1 MAGVAD
7 VDAGRL
13 LKELDENWRQV
24 GKGEGSSVLR
34 ACAMTL
40 IVVVREGED
49 AQALGVTLADIM
61 HEHPNRT
68 IVLRLGEDGDVT
80 ARANLQCWMPF
91 GGRQQICCEQ
101 IEISASVAALAAVP
115 PVLFGL
121 MVADLPVA
129 VWCPDLRLANLPE
142 MRPVLKLADKVM
154 VDSTAVLDMR
164 EALPALQSLSGGSW
178 RLADLAWARATR
190 WRETVAHLA
199 CTEGWTRADE
209 GEIKWAGEGV
219 PPAAA
224 YVGAWLNPG
233 RLVLQCDTPEMPP
246 AGEGRIKSLCVTAK
260 GRQVCLRREGTG
272 VAVEIERLKTGMIF
286 PLLCDAALLHEELGV
301 FGQDAQY
308 EAALARVPEVLD
320 ASV

>member
-1 MAGVAD
+1 ME

-13 LKELDENWRQV
+13 LKELDENWRQL
-24 GKGEGSSVLR
+24 GKGEGSGVLR

-40 IVVVREGED
+40 IVVVREGAD
-49 AQALGVTLADIM
+49 AQELGVTLADIM

-68 IVLRLGEDGDVT
+68 IVLRVGEAGEVE

-101 IEISASVAALAAVP
+101 IEISAPLAALGAVA

-129 VWCPDLRLANLPE
+129 VWCPDLGLADLAE
-142 MRPVLKLADKVM
+142 LRPVLKLASKVI
-154 VDSTAVLDMR
+154 VDSSAAVEMR
-164 EALPALQSLSGGSW
+164 EALPLLQSLSAGSW
-178 RLADLAWARATR
+178 RLADLAWARVTR
-190 WRETVAHLA
+190 WRETLSHLA
-199 CTEGWTRADE
+199 GTEGWTKADE
-209 GEIKWAGEGV
+209 AEITWAGAGL

-224 YVGAWLNPG
+224 YVGAWLRAE
-233 RLVLQCDTPEMPP
+233 RLVLRCGTAEM
-246 AGEGRIKSLCVTAK
+246 AVRGAGRIRSVSVTAK

-272 VAVEIERLKTGMIF
+272 VAVEIERLKTGMVF

-301 FGQDAQY
+301 FGVDEVF
-308 EAALARVPEVLD
+308 EAALRRVPEVLH
-320 ASV
+320 ACV

>member
-1 MAGVAD
+1 ME

-13 LKELDENWRQV
+13 LKELDENWRQL
-24 GKGEGSSVLR
+24 GKGEGSGVLR

-40 IVVVREGED
+40 IVLVREGAD
-49 AQALGVTLADIM
+49 AQELGVTLADIM

-68 IVLRLGEDGDVT
+68 IVLRVGEVGEVV

-101 IEISASVAALAAVP
+101 IEISASLETLGAVP

-129 VWCPDLRLANLPE
+129 VWCPDLELADLPE
-142 MRPVLKLADKVM
+142 LRPVLKLASKVM
-154 VDSTAVLDMR
+154 VDSSATLDIR
-164 EALPALQSLSGGSW
+164 EALPALQRLSTESW

-190 WRETVAHLA
+190 WRETVAQLA
-199 CTEGWTRADE
+199 CTEGWSKADE
-209 GEIKWAGEGV
+209 AEITWAGEGI

-224 YVGAWLNPG
+224 YVGAWINPG
-233 RLVLQCDTPEMPP
+233 RLVMKCDTPEMPA
-246 AGEGRIKSLCVTAK
+246 AGVGRIKSVCVTAK

-272 VAVEIERLKTGMIF
+272 VAIEIERLRTGMVF
-286 PLLCDAALLHEELGV
+286 PLLTDAALLHEELGV
-301 FGQDAQY
+301 FGQDSQY
-308 EAALARVPEVLD
+308 ERALAGVQGVLD
-320 ASV
+320 AGV

>member
-1 MAGVAD
+1 ME

-13 LKELDENWRQV
+13 LKELDDNWRQL
-24 GKGEGSSVLR
+24 GKGEGVGVLR

-40 IVVVREGED
+40 IVVVRESADTQELGE
-49 AQALGVTLADIM
+49 TLADIM

-68 IVLRLGEDGDVT
+68 IVLRVGEDGAVT

-101 IEISASVAALAAVP
+101 IEISASLATLGAVP
-115 PVLFGL
+115 PILFGL

-129 VWCPDLRLANLPE
+129 VWCPDLRLADLPE
-142 MRPVLKLADKVM
+142 LRPVLKLASKVM
-154 VDSTAVLDMR
+154 VDSSATLDMGA
-164 EALPALQSLSGGSW
+164 ALGALQSLSAGTW

-199 CTEGWTRADE
+199 GTEGWTTADE
-209 GEIKWAGEGV
+209 AEITWAGEGV

-224 YVGAWLNPG
+224 YVGAWLNPV
-233 RLVLQCDTPEMPP
+233 RLVMKCDTPEMPP
-246 AGEGRIKSLCVTAK
+246 MGTGRIKSLCVTAK

-272 VAVEIERLKTGMIF
+272 VAIEIERLRTGMIF
-286 PLLCDAALLHEELGV
+286 PLLSDAALLHEELGV
-301 FGQDAQY
+301 FGLDAPF
-308 EAALARVPEVLD
+308 EAALRRVPEVLD
-320 ASV
+320 AGV

>member
-1 MAGVAD
+1 ME
-7 VDAGRL
+7 VDAERL
-13 LKELDENWRQV
+13 LKELDVNWRQL
-24 GKGEGSSVLR
+24 GKGNGDAAGVLR

-40 IVVVREGED
+40 IVVVREGDD

-68 IVLRLGEDGDVT
+68 VVLRVGEGGEVT

-101 IEISASVAALAAVP
+101 IEISASLTALGAVP

-129 VWCPDLRLANLPE
+129 VWCPDLRLASLPE
-142 MRPVLKLADKVM
+142 LQPVLKLAGKVM
-154 VDSTAVLDMR
+154 VDSSPLLDMR
-164 EALPALQSLSGGSW
+164 EALPVLEALSAGPW

-199 CTEGWTRADE
+199 CIEGWTRADE
-209 GEIKWAGEGV
+209 AEITWAGEGV

-224 YVGAWLNPG
+224 YVGAWLNPE
-233 RLVLQCDTPEMPP
+233 RLVLKCDTPEMPAP
-246 AGEGRIKSLCVTAK
+246 GAGRIKSMCVTAK

-272 VAVEIERLKTGMIF
+272 VAIEIERLKTGMIF

-301 FGQDAQY
+301 FGRDAQF
-308 EAALARVPEVLD
+308 EETLRRIPEVLD
-320 ASV
+320 ASL